1 MIFYSKHSKQRM
13 RKRQI
18 NRKHIHKTKSEP
30 TCKKR
35 INNTTLLLTK
45 VFADDKILCIV
56 LKNSRRAGKTNKR
69 LMTTYWKDMRDIK
82 NLQYEQLN
90 KDF

>member
-1 MIFYSKHSKQRM
+1 MHSKQRM

-56 LKNSRRAGKTNKR
+56 LKNSRRAGKANKR